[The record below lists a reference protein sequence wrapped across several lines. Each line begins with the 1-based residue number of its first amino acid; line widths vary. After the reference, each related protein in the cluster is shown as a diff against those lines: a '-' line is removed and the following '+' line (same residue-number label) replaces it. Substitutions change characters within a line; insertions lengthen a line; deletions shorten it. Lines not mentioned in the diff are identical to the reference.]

1 MCRKIIGNR
10 FVPLQFLDGKKKK
23 GRAVFCPV
31 GKTDT
36 VVRNGERDR
45 RDRERKRERLRQG
58 ILLKGVK
65 MYAHTWTMF
74 RYTSCLLIE

>member
-1 MCRKIIGNR
+1 M
-10 FVPLQFLDGKKKK
+10 PLQFLDGKKKK

-45 RDRERKRERLRQG
+45 REEREIERKRETETG
-58 ILLKGVK
+58 HI
-65 MYAHTWTMF
+65 
-74 RYTSCLLIE
+74 IEGGQNVCSHMDYVPIYIMPFD